1 MKKVIYLLVLTLF
14 ASNVTAVNNATG
26 PNKVY
31 IEQVG
36 SSNVLTLEQVGGT
49 NNIGGVG
56 GTVTVSNTDNSTTIT
71 PDAPSSTNYAY
82 INGATNTITIN
93 QHGDNNWAQYSI
105 RGNNNQYTSNVTGS
119 NNKTKLVL
127 GDLTTNNLRNV
138 IMSSIKKNPKN
149 HTEESRKKFA
159 PRSDTPTMASA
170 DPFQKLPEALMQAD
184 PAMMSQILPNFYKQ
198 FMQIRNLL
206 TAFDYNEDSDVPD
219 VLAQVIMG
227 TVGEGFGT
235 EFIQFL
241 NDFKLQQL
249 GDKLEDFINFL
260 KTENREKIITSV
272 LTSDKL

>member
-138 IMSSIKKNPKN
+138 INQTITGNLNFMYQTLLGNDITTTTTVTGNSNQVTQTLNTSLGTDITTISGNSN
-149 HTEESRKKFA
+149 FLFNR
-159 PRSDTPTMASA
+159 
-170 DPFQKLPEALMQAD
+170 
-184 PAMMSQILPNFYKQ
+184 QIDVAGGSGHYLKQ
-198 FMQIRNLL
+198 DI
-206 TAFDYNEDSDVPD
+206 TGDYNSITT
-219 VLAQVIMG
+219 QQQG
-227 TVGEGFGT
+227 T
-235 EFIQFL
+235 
-241 NDFKLQQL
+241 NDTTI
-249 GDKLEDFINFL
+249 DI
-260 KTENREKIITSV
+260 KTTGSHNTLTVRTSSSAIV
-272 LTSDKL
+272 NAETAIAR